1 MRPLHT
7 IAKEIRS
14 DWQKVNFGAEPY
26 LSAMSSLTS
35 ITDMYYY
42 DSAKSIVVY
51 FLSNA
56 STWRGDKAKA
66 IKSELKEMIK

>member
-35 ITDMYYY
+35 ISDSYYF

-56 STWRGDKAKA
+56 STWRGAKAKE
-66 IKSELKEMIK
+66 IKAELTKMIK